1 MGKSLRR
8 LLNSM
13 KFDKFNSLPA
23 SGEYCHH
30 KVMTFANSMESMDPD
45 QDERMSGLIWI
56 QAVLLSDV
64 IPEINF

>member
-13 KFDKFNSLPA
+13 EFDKFNSLPA

-45 QDERMSGLIWI
+45 QARKNVRPDLDPSCFTL
-56 QAVLLSDV
+56 
-64 IPEINF
+64 